1 MTIGNQ
7 TERAVNPA
15 HDPGHG
21 RLTRA
26 RVSDEDQMP
35 ADGGVLQARGFAHLR
50 DADELDLL
58 VDLALGIFQTDEP
71 LEVVEGFTYD
81 PGICG
86 TRRLGCAGASTG
98 RVPTARC

>member
-1 MTIGNQ
+1 MG
-7 TERAVNPA
+7 
-15 HDPGHG
+15 
-21 RLTRA
+21 
-26 RVSDEDQMP
+26 
-35 ADGGVLQARGFAHLR
+35 LQARGFMHLR

-86 TRRLGCAGASTG
+86 TRRLGLRG
-98 RVPTARC
+98 RLDRQGVPTARC